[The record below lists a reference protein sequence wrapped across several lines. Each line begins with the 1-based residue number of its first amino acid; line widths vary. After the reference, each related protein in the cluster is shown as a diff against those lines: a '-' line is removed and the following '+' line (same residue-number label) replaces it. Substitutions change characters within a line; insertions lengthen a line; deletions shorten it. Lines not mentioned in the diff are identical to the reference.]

1 MRSWSISAGKWMGTE
16 FRLHVSFLFMLFFLP
31 LYDST
36 RSSITAFGLVRGLI
50 LAALVT
56 ASVVVHELAHVVASA
71 RAGVPM
77 RGSMLTPLGGIA
89 IADANTA
96 MENSRH
102 LAREARIAFAGP
114 LANLFMAGISG
125 VMLLAVP
132 TTNKGYLWAQPL
144 LSVNAL
150 DRSFLWINLGLF
162 AFNLLPAFPLDGGR
176 VFRAWRAQH
185 ADFGVATRQAVTI
198 GNIFA
203 AGFMLTGVR
212 FMFTGAPWS
221 QWLLLVGLILFMAAQ
236 MEERSAMFQSVVEAV
251 QMEDIMLTQFSVLS
265 PADTLQ
271 DALHKAVHSL
281 QDDFPVV
288 SNGDLIGVITRQ
300 TIVERLRQEGNGYVQ
315 GAMSRAFEIAGR
327 QESLGSAFRKLTS
340 KGLTLIPVV
349 DQERLVG
356 IVTLQNLMH
365 SMGLLVESRR
375 LRRQIDESM

>member
-1 MRSWSISAGKWMGTE
+1 MGTE
-16 FRLHVSFLFMLFFLP
+16 FRLHVSFVFLLFFVLV
-31 LYDST
+31 DSART
-36 RSSITAFGLVRGLI
+36 SISAPGELRGLVLAGL
-50 LAALVT
+50 VV
-56 ASVVVHELAHVVASA
+56 ASVIVHELGHVVASA
-71 RAGVPM
+71 RAGIPM
-77 RGSMLTPLGGIA
+77 RGSMLTPLGGITLT
-89 IADANTA
+89 DSNTL

-102 LAREARIAFAGP
+102 LAREMRIASAGP

-125 VMLLAVP
+125 AMLLAMPV
-132 TTNKGYLWAQPL
+132 KGYLWTQPL
-144 LSVNAL
+144 ISINAL
-150 DRSFLWINLGLF
+150 GRSFFWINLGLF
-162 AFNLLPAFPLDGGR
+162 AMNLLPAFPLDGGR

-185 ADFGVATRQAVTI
+185 HDFAAATRQAVSL
-198 GNIFA
+198 GHLFA
-203 AGFMLTGVR
+203 AAFMLLGVL
-212 FMFTGAPWS
+212 GSPW
-221 QWLLLVGLILFMAAQ
+221 LMLAGFILFMATQ

-251 QMEDIMLTQFSVLS
+251 QMEDIMLTQFAVLS

-288 SNGDLIGVITRQ
+288 SHGDLIGVITRQ

-340 KGLTLIPVV
+340 RGLTLIPVV

-365 SMGLLVESRR
+365 SMGLLAESRR
-375 LRRQIDESM
+375 LRRRIDESM